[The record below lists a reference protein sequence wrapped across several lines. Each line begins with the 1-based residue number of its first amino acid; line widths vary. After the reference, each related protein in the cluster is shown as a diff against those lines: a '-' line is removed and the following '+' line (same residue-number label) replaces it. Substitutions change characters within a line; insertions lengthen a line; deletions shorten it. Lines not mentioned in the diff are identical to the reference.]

1 MARIIVDPPPAG
13 HNVLATDFLKALT
26 VLHDGGFELRSGT
39 KLTSRYAVLV
49 VEDAAAGSAIEK
61 LASANLKVARDSH

>member
-1 MARIIVDPPPAG
+1 MARIIVDPPPTG
-13 HNVLATDFLKALT
+13 HNVLAADFLKALT

-49 VEDAAAGSAIEK
+49 VQDSDVAPAIEK
-61 LASANLKVARDSH
+61 LASANLNVTRDTR

>member
-1 MARIIVDPPPAG
+1 MARIIVDPPPTAKD
-13 HNVLATDFLKALT
+13 VLAAHFLKALT

-49 VEDAAAGSAIEK
+49 VEDSAVVAAIER
-61 LASANLKVARDSH
+61 LASANLNVSRDTR